1 MRPDLSVVIPTRNEE
16 GNIADLLK
24 SLDRAMTG
32 IEFETIFADDS
43 TDCTADIAET
53 AGRAYRFDVRVLRR
67 AEPTGG
73 LGGAVVEGIKLARAE
88 FVLVMDADFQHPPA
102 LAPVLYRHLRNGEA
116 DVVVASRYVAGGDP
130 SGLTGTLRRVGSRSA
145 GLLGR
150 AFFPRRLKA
159 CTDPM
164 TGFFCVRLAALDVA
178 SLRPQGFKI
187 LLEMI
192 VRSGLRVA
200 EVPMVM
206 GSRAQGLSKA
216 GLREAS
222 YFLRQLFVLR
232 FRSAAARFALVGL
245 TGAVWNLAIIAVLT
259 GNGVTSVA
267 STLVAVQIAT
277 AWNFVGTESLVFHDR
292 RARTWRHRALA
303 FEFVGATDLVRLPFV
318 LLLIRS
324 GIGPVVATALTLVA
338 AFGVRYM
345 VTSKLIY
352 RRKARALV
360 PVVPES
366 GRGVVTDVSVPS
378 AYAEPSWLARATASG
393 S

>member
-1 MRPDLSVVIPTRNEE
+1 MRPDLSLVIPTRNEE
-16 GNIADLLK
+16 ANIEELLA
-24 SLDRAMTG
+24 SLDQALTG

-43 TDCTADIAET
+43 TDSTAEIAEA
-53 AGRAYRFDVRVLRR
+53 AGTTYRFDVRVLRR
-67 AEPTGG
+67 AQPIGG
-73 LGGAVVEGIKLARAE
+73 LGGAVVEGIKLARAD
-88 FVLVMDADFQHPPA
+88 FVLVMDADFQHPPS
-102 LAPVLYRHLRNGEA
+102 LAPLLYHHLRTSDA

-130 SGLTGTLRRVGSRSA
+130 TGLAGTLRRVGSRSA
-145 GLLGR
+145 ALLGR
-150 AFFPRRLKA
+150 VFFPRRLKA

-164 TGFFCVRLAALDVA
+164 TGFFCVRVAALDVA

-192 VRSGLRVA
+192 VRCGLRVV

-206 GSRAQGLSKA
+206 GSRAHGLSKA
-216 GLREAS
+216 GLREAT
-222 YFLRQLFVLR
+222 YYLRQLFVLR

-277 AWNFVGTESLVFHDR
+277 VWNFVGTELLVFHDR
-292 RARTWRHRALA
+292 RARTWRHRAVA
-303 FEFVGATDLVRLPFV
+303 FEFVGATDLIRLPFV

-324 GIGPVVATALTLVA
+324 GMGPVVATALTLVA
-338 AFGVRYM
+338 AFSIRYA

-352 RRKARALV
+352 RKGTRTL
-360 PVVPES
+360 PELPL
-366 GRGVVTDVSVPS
+366 GVVVDLTVPS
-378 AYAEPSWLARATASG
+378 AYEESSRLAPITAIG

>member
-1 MRPDLSVVIPTRNEE
+1 VRPDLSVVIPTRNEE
-16 GNIADLLK
+16 GNIAALLA
-24 SLDRAMTG
+24 SLDQAMTG

-43 TDCTADIAET
+43 TDSTAEIAET
-53 AGRAYRFDVRVLRR
+53 AGRAYGFDVRVLRR
-67 AEPTGG
+67 TERTGG

-88 FVLVMDADFQHPPA
+88 IVLVMDADFQHPPA
-102 LAPVLYRHLRNGEA
+102 LAPVLYRRLRDGGA
-116 DVVVASRYVAGGDP
+116 DVVVASRYVAGGEP
-130 SGLTGTLRRVGSRSA
+130 RGLTGILRRVGSRSA
-145 GLLGR
+145 ALLGR
-150 AFFPRRLKA
+150 ALFPRRLKA

-164 TGFFCVRLAALDVA
+164 TGFFCVRVAALDVA

-192 VRSGLRVA
+192 IRSGLRVA

-206 GSRAQGLSKA
+206 GRRAEGLSKA

-222 YFLRQLFVLR
+222 YYVRQLFVLR

-245 TGAVWNLAIIAVLT
+245 TGAVWNLAVIAVLT
-259 GNGVTSVA
+259 GNGASSVV

-277 AWNFVGTESLVFHDR
+277 AWNFLGTELLVFHDR

-303 FEFVGATDLVRLPFV
+303 FEVVGATDLIRLPFV

-324 GIGPVVATALTLVA
+324 GVGPVMSTALTLVA
-338 AFGVRYM
+338 AFGIRYT

-352 RRKARALV
+352 RKRTRTLAPVLLERPHESVVELAL
-360 PVVPES
+360 
-366 GRGVVTDVSVPS
+366 PS
-378 AYAEPSWLARATASG
+378 AHDESPRLTPAAAAGP
-393 S
+393 